1 MVADPASTTSE
12 ANEGAA
18 ADIERQKRP
27 LSDPVKVDAGD
38 IAAAAAAAEAKR
50 KAQHT
55 QEAHDTARAL
65 WRAVEAAAG
74 PQCYLT
80 YHDGGYTND
89 KQSGDKQS
97 GEAAGWGYQLQKLM
111 LNARRDSPHLPVP
124 ISRELAHGPVDLDP
138 DSKCFCGCLHNSN
151 NTAELSA
158 VPHIL
163 TRVLRERRRILTQ
176 AASIP
181 TRVSSEHV
189 QYLRSRAAVP
199 ETLILAYDSEYTRQM
214 CDVSPDA
221 PLPSSNAT
229 VISLCRR
236 LLLEARDCG
245 VHVCW
250 VKVRGHSQ
258 AVPGERHTRDQQH
271 LDDAAFATVIGN
283 DWADWAATQG
293 KNGGRKREQA
303 VAAYVTDYV
312 DNAAHVPRAIVAR
325 PHAPPTTLAPMR
337 RRATAEVNAPTIAEA
352 HQVATN
358 RRASHVHRPLPPGE
372 EDAPAQHA
380 PAHDAPLTPRQPRV
394 TPHSPPCTDVAASA
408 PPPDSPTRGVTT
420 SALDIARRNFYNEIY
435 QLCFLGAIS
444 IGSDNCINPKM
455 PRSELQ
461 QYDDGTIQTLI
472 DSQTPIDTLF

>member
-1 MVADPASTTSE
+1 MTTIKAANADAELAWQTV
-12 ANEGAA
+12 
-18 ADIERQKRP
+18 KRVHIP
-27 LSDPVKVDAGD
+27 
-38 IAAAAAAAEAKR
+38 
-50 KAQHT
+50 
-55 QEAHDTARAL
+55 
-65 WRAVEAAAG
+65 AVEAAAG
-74 PQCYLT
+74 PQCYLA

-89 KQSGDKQS
+89 KN

-138 DSKCFCGCLHNSN
+138 DSRYFCGCLHNSN

-181 TRVSSEHV
+181 TRVSSVHV

-271 LDDAAFATVIGN
+271 LDDAAFATVLGN

-337 RRATAEVNAPTIAEA
+337 RRATAEVNAPTIAGGGMLL
-352 HQVATN
+352 HQALLHQEATN
-358 RRASHVHRPLPPGE
+358 RRASHVHRPLPPEE

-408 PPPDSPTRGVTT
+408 PLPDSPTRGVTT
-420 SALDIARRNFYNEIY
+420 PALDIARRNFYTEIY

-444 IGSDNCINPKM
+444 VGRDNCINPKM